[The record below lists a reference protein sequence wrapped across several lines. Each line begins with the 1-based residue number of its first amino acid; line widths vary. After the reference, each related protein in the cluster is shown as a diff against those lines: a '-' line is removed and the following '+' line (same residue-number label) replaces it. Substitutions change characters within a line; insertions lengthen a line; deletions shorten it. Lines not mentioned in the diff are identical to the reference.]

1 MLSLPDGGGDIQD
14 KSLEEIEKE
23 FNPKT
28 LAKINVD
35 AVPIEDN
42 QACIMGNIY
51 GMREKIVK
59 LCPSYAWSKSKGPVP
74 GNIIN
79 IDELP
84 AAIEILEEYGAG
96 RSPSSTAWTTLY
108 YPLDDDKDELPLDAT
123 EPEPRLLPDVGNAE
137 ALNVATAS
145 NAGEASCSGRVI

>member
-1 MLSLPDGGGDIQD
+1 MLSLPDGGSDIQD
-14 KSLEEIEKE
+14 MSLEEIEKQ

-59 LCPSYAWSKSKGPVP
+59 LCPSYAWSKTKGPVP

-84 AAIEILEEYGAG
+84 AAIEILEEWGWKATVFDG
-96 RSPSSTAWTTLY
+96 M
-108 YPLDDDKDELPLDAT
+108 DDDKDELPLDAT
-123 EPEPRLLPDVGNAE
+123 EPRLLPEVGNAE

-145 NAGEASCSGRVI
+145 NAGEASCSTDPLPK